1 MKIAIFGTSGFA
13 REVADI
19 CLAADYSEI
28 LLIEKEGGDRVRGP
42 FPVVPEADVDSLYS
56 DGYVFAVGVGQNK
69 IRKAIYNKFSYLKFP
84 DLIHPSATFGWGQ
97 LQEILKHSGNIIAAG
112 VRFTNNITMGDFGIY
127 NLNSTVGHDC
137 VIGDY
142 VNIAPGANIS
152 GNVYLAEGC
161 YIGTGAQILQGKS
174 IDNKLAVGAYAVVGA
189 GAVVVKEVPVSVTV
203 KGVPAQI

>member
-42 FPVVPEADVDSLYS
+42 FPVVQEADVDSLYS
-56 DGYVFAVGVGQNK
+56 DGYVFALGVGQNK

>member
-28 LLIEKEGGDRVRGP
+28 LLIEKEGEDRAQGP
-42 FPVVPEADVDSLYS
+42 FPVVQEDDVDSLYS
-56 DGYVFAVGVGQNK
+56 HGYVFAVGVGQNK

>member
-28 LLIEKEGGDRVRGP
+28 LLIEKEGEDRAQGP
-42 FPVVPEADVDSLYS
+42 FPVVQEDDVDSLYS

-112 VRFTNNITMGDFGIY
+112 VRFTNNITMGDFGIF

>member
-1 MKIAIFGTSGFA
+1 
-13 REVADI
+13 
-19 CLAADYSEI
+19 
-28 LLIEKEGGDRVRGP
+28 
-42 FPVVPEADVDSLYS
+42 
-56 DGYVFAVGVGQNK
+56 VGIGQNK

-112 VRFTNNITMGDFGIY
+112 VRFTNNITMGDFGIFNY
-127 NLNSTVGHDC
+127 NSTVGHDC

>member
-42 FPVVPEADVDSLYS
+42 FPVVQEADVDSLYS

-112 VRFTNNITMGDFGIY
+112 VRFTNNITMGDFGIF